1 MHITKRA
8 AKKKLGLTSDY
19 ALARMMQCT
28 RAAVSQWKEDDP
40 LPKLRQMYLRALY
53 PAKFPEPKK

>member
-1 MHITKRA
+1 MHITKRS
-8 AKKKLGLTSDY
+8 AKKKLGIPSDY

-28 RAAVSQWKEDDP
+28 RAAVSQWPEDEP

-53 PAKFPEPKK
+53 PTKFPEKKK